1 MVQILIV
8 TDDPLSRHNL
18 PAAGYRGLRRRDTPG
33 PAPDHGRDH
42 LPHDARDLLRT
53 IDGAIVVI
61 EAHRQLEMAE
71 TGAMETVV
79 CGTVSLGQGREVH
92 ILRAA
97 AAVVAALSETVDRAV
112 EAIPEALL
120 PPLEGVQRYRLFSPV
135 ICSLGCL
142 LYTSPSPRDRG

>member
-1 MVQILIV
+1 MVPILIV

-18 PAAGYRGLRRRDTPG
+18 PAAGYRG
-33 PAPDHGRDH
+33 PAPDHGQDH

-53 IDGAIVVI
+53 IGEAIAVV
-61 EAHRQLEMAE
+61 EVRRQLEMTE

-97 AAVVAALSETVDRAV
+97 AVVVAALSETADHAA
-112 EAIPEALL
+112 EAIPEVLL
-120 PPLEGVQRYRLFSPV
+120 LPLEGVQRYRLFSLV
-135 ICSLGCL
+135 ICSLGAQSC
-142 LYTSPSPRDRG
+142 